1 MTQYGTR
8 AGRRIVDLP
17 TIAIAGGGTGATTAA
32 TAFDALKQAATDAY
46 TGVVELATT
55 AEAVTGTD
63 TSRAVTAA
71 GLTAFAQTWGHAP
84 DVIVEDQ
91 KSSGTAGGTFT
102 SGADQVRVLNTLV
115 RNHGTLA
122 SLATNQITLP
132 AGTFYITW
140 SAPAIVV
147 SGHQAFLYNVTD
159 ATEVKRGSTEFANAG
174 SGAVASTHSRG
185 SAVVTIAGA
194 KAFEIRHRCTT
205 TRATDGYGVAASFG
219 TEVYTRVEIT
229 KVA

>member
-17 TIAIAGGGTGATTAA
+17 TIAIDGGGTGATTAA
-32 TAFDALKQAATDAY
+32 TAFDALKQASTESY

-55 AEAVTGTD
+55 TEASTGTD

-71 GLTAFAQTWGHAP
+71 GLTAFAQLKGHAP
-84 DVIVEDQ
+84 DVIIEDQ
-91 KSSGTAGGTFT
+91 KAQNTSGGTAT
-102 SGADQVRVLNTLV
+102 SGSWYTRDLNTLV

-122 SLATNQITLP
+122 SLATNQFTLP
-132 AGTFYITW
+132 AGTFYISW
-140 SAPAIVV
+140 SVPGFAVGRYQTRLRNITD
-147 SGHQAFLYNVTD
+147 STTD
-159 ATEVKRGSTEFANAG
+159 ATGTSQIVDSSTTVSTRSSGSILL
-174 SGAVASTHSRG
+174 
-185 SAVVTIAGA
+185 TIAGSKTFA
-194 KAFEIRHRCTT
+194 IQMQVGTT
-205 TRATDGYGVAASFG
+205 QATRGNGVEANFG